1 MKLSKFFK
9 VAGLTAFFLLSTQS
23 AYAAG
28 DLDFIVTPICGF
40 ANVFRGPIALA
51 VATIAFFAA
60 GAAALWGEEIA
71 GISKKVVNII
81 IAVTIMFGGAAI
93 VSWVAN
99 KVGVT
104 ASCQTSALSTNQT
117 VA

>member
-1 MKLSKFFK
+1 MKMGKFWK
-9 VAGLTAFFLLSTQS
+9 VVGLTAVFLLSSQS
-23 AYAAG
+23 AYAG

-104 ASCQTSALSTNQT
+104 ASCQTSSLSTNQT